1 MTSQPGVSVKQRSAN
16 VLLVAASAFA
26 LVAAAS
32 SAAHAEIKVGD
43 RAPELD
49 VAKTEAG
56 KEWKLKSQK
65 GWVLMTFGAK
75 WCIPCA
81 KELPAWDKLAPTFK
95 GKITF
100 VAVNV
105 NNDPKDGKKFHDKL
119 KLKNMV
125 RIYLPQEKATADEL
139 YDTGTFPS
147 TFVVDPK
154 GIIRHIHSGYES
166 GDETKLKETLTK
178 LVGTAAAE

>member
-1 MTSQPGVSVKQRSAN
+1 MTIMNQTTKRLSATFLASLFWLGVLAGQAT
-16 VLLVAASAFA
+16 
-26 LVAAAS
+26 
-32 SAAHAEIKVGD
+32 AEIKVGD

-49 VAKTEAG
+49 IAKTEAG
-56 KEWKLKSQK
+56 KDWKLKNQK
-65 GWVLMTFGAK
+65 GWILMTFGAK

-81 KELPAWDKLAPTFK
+81 KELPAWDKLAPSFK

-105 NNDPKDGKKFHDKL
+105 NNNRKDGKKFHDKL
-119 KLKNMV
+119 KIKNMV
-125 RIYLPQEKATADEL
+125 RVYLPQDKATSVEQ

-154 GIIRHIHSGYES
+154 GIIRHVHTGYES
-166 GDETKLKETLTK
+166 GDETKLKEHLDK
-178 LVGTAAAE
+178 LLGSE

>member
-1 MTSQPGVSVKQRSAN
+1 MKHRSAN
-16 VLLVAASAFA
+16 VRRSVFLAGLLVAAAGS
-26 LVAAAS
+26 V
-32 SAAHAEIKVGD
+32 AHAEIKVGD

-49 VAKTEAG
+49 VARTEAG

-75 WCIPCA
+75 WCLPCA

-125 RIYLPQEKATADEL
+125 RVYLPQEKATADEQ

-154 GIIRHIHSGYES
+154 GVIRHIHSGYES

-178 LVGTAAAE
+178 LVGVAE